1 MAKGFSPRKCGL
13 LRERTTY
20 FYVEAADNVAL
31 RQKIRLKTNI

>member
-20 FYVEAADNVAL
+20 LHVEAADICGTST
-31 RQKIRLKTNI
+31 KIRLKTNI